1 MARPET
7 LLAQGPRFLFFK
19 NQNNQTSKS
28 FDIESL
34 TGYHKKRDNNVGKSN
49 LAIKIFGGVILGGLI
64 LVFIW
69 FLFYNNEKRVNTK
82 KETMPQVEIILPQP
96 DKTGQTSLEE
106 ALSKR
111 RSVRN
116 YKDEPLNLKEISQ
129 ILWAAQGITA
139 PEFGGRTTPSAGALY
154 PLEVYLVV
162 KNANEIKA
170 GVYQYRPA
178 SHKLTE
184 VLPGDISSQLARAA
198 LGQMFIAEAPVNLVF
213 SGVFSRTTSK
223 YGDRGIQY
231 VYMEV
236 GHAAQNVYLQAQ
248 SLGLAT
254 VVVGAFDDEEVKR
267 MLNMSEEETPLY
279 IMPVGKVMF

>member
-1 MARPET
+1 MTDIKRSKF
-7 LLAQGPRFLFFK
+7 LLKF
-19 NQNNQTSKS
+19 
-28 FDIESL
+28 I
-34 TGYHKKRDNNVGKSN
+34 
-49 LAIKIFGGVILGGLI
+49 GGIILGGLI

-69 FLFYNNEKRVNTK
+69 FLFYNNEKLVNTK
-82 KETMPQVEIILPQP
+82 KETMPQVEIILLQP
-96 DKTGQTSLEE
+96 DKTSETSIEE

-139 PEFGGRTTPSAGALY
+139 PEVGARTTPSAGGLY

-162 KNANEIKA
+162 KNVNEIKA
-170 GVYQYRPA
+170 GVYQYLPE

-184 VLPGDISSQLARAA
+184 VLEGDMSRQLARAA

-248 SLGLAT
+248 SLGLGT

-279 IMPVGKVMF
+279 IMPIGK

>member
-1 MARPET
+1 M
-7 LLAQGPRFLFFK
+7 LKF
-19 NQNNQTSKS
+19 
-28 FDIESL
+28 I
-34 TGYHKKRDNNVGKSN
+34 
-49 LAIKIFGGVILGGLI
+49 GGLI
-64 LVFIW
+64 FTGAMIILIW
-69 FLFYNNEKRVNTK
+69 FLFPMNQKNYSVNEEES
-82 KETMPQVEIILPQP
+82 KEASEETSIILPQP
-96 DKTGQTSLEE
+96 RTDSKVSVEE
-106 ALSKR
+106 TLSKR
-111 RSVRN
+111 RSIRE
-116 YKDEPLNLKEISQ
+116 YKDESLTLEEVSQ

-139 PEFGGRTTPSAGALY
+139 PEFGARTTPSAGALY

-162 KNANEIKA
+162 KNANGLKA
-170 GVYQYRPA
+170 GVYQYLPE

-184 VLPGDISSQLARAA
+184 VLEGDMSSQLAKAA

-248 SLGLAT
+248 SLGLGT
-254 VVVGAFDDEEVKR
+254 VVVGSFNDEEVKR

-279 IMPVGKVMF
+279 IMPVGKIVF